1 MPVTPFPAP
10 RTLTTT
16 PGGAALDAPV
26 RVRTDPALPP
36 QGYRLRTGPGG
47 VTVDHRDALGMRYAL
62 GALDQ
67 LRAGHDYTATGYDI
81 SDHPDFPVRGFLLD
95 ISRDRVPTRRT
106 LARWIENRTWRS
118 SRTQALRTGGRGS

>member
-1 MPVTPFPAP
+1 M
-10 RTLTTT
+10 
-16 PGGAALDAPV
+16 
-26 RVRTDPALPP
+26 RTDPALPP

-47 VTVDHRDALGMRYAL
+47 VTVDHRDALGLRYAL